1 MNTTTSTPIS
11 LPLPLSLPAD
21 LPSTARHALRHL
33 QRLQHGT
40 LHLELPDGTALLFG
54 PGGHPH
60 ASLRLHDWQVFGAVL
75 VRAGFRTGMVVLA
88 EGPWRW
94 APAEPQ
100 TAEPLLVAVRP
111 QR

>member
-75 VRAGFRTGMVVLA
+75 RSGDIGLAQGYIDQHGDGPLGPYMTGD
-88 EGPWRW
+88 
-94 APAEPQ
+94 
-100 TAEPLLVAVRP
+100 
-111 QR
+111 